1 MSSSQDLRVV
11 KTRAAIKNSLIEL
24 MAEKPFSSITVSE
37 LAQKALVNRKTF
49 YRHYGSV
56 AEVKSELEN
65 DVLSEFA
72 DIMRQQNTSCLDIGT
87 VFRDI
92 AALIGRRRDY
102 YQKLMKLN
110 PELFNQGRVKAM
122 LRRTIE
128 VSLRGVGGITDKAV
142 LDAVSGFIVAGVL
155 SLYAD
160 WFDGGCTGSLDLI
173 TETACRMTTSGLRA
187 FISDEK
193 LISVSLK

>member
-24 MAEKPFSSITVSE
+24 MSEKQLGSITVSE
-37 LAQKALVNRKTF
+37 LAKRALVNRKTF

-56 AEVKSELEN
+56 AEVKAELEN
-65 DVLSEFA
+65 DVLSEFT

-92 AALIGRRRDY
+92 TALIGRRSEY
-102 YQKLMKLN
+102 YRKLMKLN

-142 LDAVSGFIVAGVL
+142 LEAVSGFIVSGVL

-160 WFDGGCTGSLDLI
+160 WFDGGCKGSLEQI
-173 TETACRMTTSGLRA
+173 TETACQMTTSGLRA

>member
-1 MSSSQDLRVV
+1 MGSSQDLRVV
-11 KTRAAIKNSLIEL
+11 KTRASIKNSLVEL
-24 MAEKPFSSITVSE
+24 MSEKQLADITVSE
-37 LAQKALVNRKTF
+37 LAQRAQVNRKTF

-56 AEVKSELEN
+56 AEVKTELEN

-72 DIMRQQNTSCLDIGT
+72 DIMRQQNISCLDIGT

-102 YQKLMKLN
+102 YMKLMKLN

-122 LRRTIE
+122 LRRAAE
-128 VSLRGVGGITDKAV
+128 VSLRGAGGITDKEV
-142 LDAVSGFIVAGVL
+142 LDAVSGFIVSGVL

-160 WFDGGCTGSLDLI
+160 WFDGGCKGSLDLI

-193 LISVSLK
+193 LNSVSLK

>member
-1 MSSSQDLRVV
+1 MGSLDLRVV

-24 MAEKPFSSITVSE
+24 MSEKQLSDITVSE
-37 LAQKALVNRKTF
+37 LAQRAQVNRKTF

-56 AEVKSELEN
+56 AQVKAELEN

-92 AALIGRRRDY
+92 TALIGRRREY

-142 LDAVSGFIVAGVL
+142 LESVSGFIVSGVL

-160 WFDGGCTGSLDLI
+160 WFDGGCTGSLEQI
-173 TETACRMTTSGLRA
+173 TQTACRMTTSGLKG